1 MLFIGSFFFIFLDD
15 STCNANLFPFSWRDK
30 APVMKT
36 EKKSNEIKF
45 DIQLLV
51 SWREWVQIE
60 RNNYNKLFGKKIL
73 S

>member
-15 STCNANLFPFSWRDK
+15 STCNANLFPCSWRDK

-60 RNNYNKLFGKKIL
+60 RNNYNKLFGKKF
-73 S
+73 